1 MSGDDVLSVAGQF
14 YEGILSEGGWQ
25 SALNS
30 LARITSSDAV
40 SLVLW
45 DRRED
50 VGIVGEQIGLPN
62 ELMADYASHYH
73 LLDPGRQMM
82 DRIALGDWYI
92 DERDLGRSTIRRS
105 EFYADFLRKYSLDS
119 TMASPII
126 RGAEGIDGFLS
137 LSAPKGRRDLVDIAK
152 AMRPLVTHIQR
163 AAKLRTHLIE
173 LAQQNARL
181 QSAFDKVSL
190 ALVLVSAKGTV
201 LMANQSGNK
210 WIPTIQRSLK
220 SDSPEQHALL
230 SSFSR
235 ACDPY
240 SPMAATLKIK
250 SETGHFFVNVVPVSE
265 HSSPLWGAR
274 GASALLYF
282 SDPSDNLPGMDELL
296 RQLFRLTAA
305 EIRLVNK
312 LREGATL
319 QEAAFALAI
328 AEGTVR
334 TQLKSVFYKLGVR
347 RQAELQR
354 LLGRLEVV
362 RLD

>member
-14 YEGILSEGGWQ
+14 YEGILSEQGWQ
-25 SALNS
+25 SALNA
-30 LARITSSDAV
+30 LARVTSSDAV

-50 VGIVGEQIGLPN
+50 VGIVGEQIGLPS

-82 DRIALGDWYI
+82 DRVGLGEWYI
-92 DERDLGRSTIRRS
+92 DERDLGLATIQRS
-105 EFYADFLRKYSLDS
+105 EFYADFLQKYALDS
-119 TMASPII
+119 TMACPII
-126 RGAEGIDGFLS
+126 RGAEAIDGFLS
-137 LSAPKGRRDLVDIAK
+137 LSAPKGRRDLVDIAT
-152 AMRPLVTHIQR
+152 AMRPLVPHIQR
-163 AAKLRTHLIE
+163 AARLRTQLIE

-201 LMANQSGNK
+201 LMVNQSGNK
-210 WIPTIQRSLK
+210 WIPTIQRALK
-220 SDSPEQHALL
+220 SGSPDQRALL
-230 SSFSR
+230 SSFAR
-235 ACDPY
+235 ACDPDA
-240 SPMAATLKIK
+240 PMAATLKIQT
-250 SETGHFFVNVVPVSE
+250 ETGHFFVNVVPVND
-265 HSSPLWGAR
+265 HSSPLWGVR
-274 GASALLYF
+274 GAAALLYF
-282 SDPSDNLPGMDELL
+282 SDPSDNLPGLDELL

-319 QEAAFALAI
+319 QEAAYALRI

-334 TQLKSVFYKLGVR
+334 TQLKSVFAKLGVR